1 MGPTEE
7 YAVFSCLC
15 WLFPG
20 CLLRLCLVFHSVDVS
35 IFSSTIIKD
44 NPLHS
49 QPKKV
54 FFYWFFMGSQQG
66 RHHSLVPLL
75 LTDSNLFRA
84 LGILFF

>member
-1 MGPTEE
+1 MLTPPRLL
-7 YAVFSCLC
+7 AASVFGVSVDVSVD
-15 WLFPG
+15 G
-20 CLLRLCLVFHSVDVS
+20 SVDVS

-54 FFYWFFMGSQQG
+54 FFYWFFMDLRPG
-66 RHHSLVPLL
+66 RHHSLIPLL